1 MKKEEKRICSKCGQE
16 ITGEFVEIDGEIVCQ
31 DCFDEYYF
39 YCDDCGKIEDR
50 DYGYWI
56 ESQGKLFCESCG
68 SSNYT
73 ICEKCGQY
81 FPNDEVDYVE
91 GRDYYVCRDCRD
103 RHDYIYCNGCENLFH
118 IDDLTYSDYH
128 DAYYCDSCYDDYCD
142 DDELLYQYHEFNDW
156 ELFKGSNEE
165 SFGKVPY
172 YIGKEIELEPK
183 NWSNVQGVLDAM
195 YENINAVGMHDGSLD
210 DGGVEVVTH
219 PESWEY
225 LQEHKENYRKF
236 FDRMEDLKY
245 GDNGNTGLH
254 FHVTRPNENVIS
266 RVIVILESF
275 KEEIKKLSRRNGDFH
290 WSKFMSDNEYDEID
304 KLKYQSTKY
313 LKEKYIGSHHDR
325 YVALNLNNSNTIEFR
340 FFNGANNFEEFWGAL
355 QFIHNIMEI
364 ALDENR
370 ELNTIEW
377 SDLMYGDELIK
388 QAIKTQVLGV
398 NKKAKD
404 TIDII
409 EKIEQLKEDT
419 KKEIGNTLKNFI
431 KYMTRQLESKK
442 LEIIN
447 KNDIDSIESTGLDFI
462 NNLHSDLNYLHNLI
476 QLYKQLD
483 IRTLKYIKQ
492 EVNYIKDCDKNNK
505 DKYNNYFKK
514 IDKTLNKY
522 ESEVNE

>member
-1 MKKEEKRICSKCGQE
+1 MKKEIKKVCSRCGQE
-16 ITGEFVEIDGEIVCQ
+16 INEGAEF
-31 DCFDEYYF
+31 YYINDNEVI
-39 YCDDCGKIEDR
+39 CEDCGKIEER
-50 DYGYWI
+50 DFGFWI
-56 ESQGKLFCESCG
+56 NCENKLVCQDCID
-68 SSNYT
+68 NYT
-73 ICEKCGQY
+73 YCNDCGEY
-81 FPNDEVDYVE
+81 FPNDDTHYVV
-91 GRDYYVCRDCRD
+91 GCDYYICSNCRD
-103 RHDYIYCNGCENLFH
+103 RGDYAYCESCNDLFH
-118 IDDLTYSDYH
+118 IDDLHYSDYH
-128 DAYYCDSCYDDYCD
+128 DAYYCDCCYDDCCED
-142 DDELLYQYHEFNDW
+142 DLLYEYHDFNDW

-165 SFGKVPY
+165 SFDKVPY

-183 NWSNVQGVLDAM
+183 NYSNVEGVVNAM

-210 DGGVEVVTH
+210 EGGVEVVTH

-254 FHVTRPNENVIS
+254 FHVTRPNDNVIS

-290 WSKFMSDNEYDEID
+290 WSKFLSDRENEDAD

-313 LKEKYIGSHHDR
+313 LKEEYVKAYHDR
-325 YVALNLNNSNTIEFR
+325 YVALNLNNYNTIEFR

-355 QFIHNIMEI
+355 QFIHNVMEI

-370 ELNTIEW
+370 ELNTINW
-377 SDLMYGDELIK
+377 CDLIYGDELIE
-388 QAIKTQVLGV
+388 QAIKTQVLGI
-398 NKKAKD
+398 NKTAKD
-404 TIDII
+404 TSDII

-431 KYMTRQLESKK
+431 KYMTRQLENKK

-447 KNDIDSIESTGLDFI
+447 KNDIDNIETTGLEFV
-462 NNLHSDLNYLHNLI
+462 NNLHNDLNYLHNLI

-483 IRTLKYIKQ
+483 IRTIKYIKQ
-492 EVNYIKDCDKNNK
+492 EIDFIKDYNKNNK
-505 DKYNNYFKK
+505 EKYNNYFKK

-522 ESEVNE
+522 ESEVK